1 VAEKGDEVDWDGLRF
16 RVVELAGQRIE
27 RLEVEFF
34 EHEEPEEETEP
45 APDRAE

>member
-1 VAEKGDEVDWDGLRF
+1 
-16 RVVELAGQRIE
+16 VVELAGQRIE